1 MHLLQQRH
9 DDQRQQLS
17 DLRRQLDEMKLVAED
32 NSTELELRKANDSLD
47 VVRNQLD
54 NSERQVIYQ
63 VLRHRGGG
71 GVTLLCYR

>member
-1 MHLLQQRH
+1 
-9 DDQRQQLS
+9 
-17 DLRRQLDEMKLVAED
+17 MKLVAED

-63 VLRHRGGG
+63 VLRHREGGG
-71 GVTLLCYR
+71 SLYCAIGSAEFLVFHTNDHALVSTETSL